1 MGMLGLNRLV
11 SLQSDRPR
19 RQQGGVS
26 GRRLTASRTGKRKGS
41 PCQQDDDGDDSQSG
55 KIRRTVI
62 KALPEDILF
71 RIHSLM
77 PMREAARAAC
87 ASHAFLNSW
96 RYHPNLIFDKDTIGF
111 PFLHSWRYHSGL
123 IFNNDTIGSKES
135 ASGENVHHK
144 IDCILREHK
153 GSLKTFKLD
162 YARMNGLDDFS
173 YLDSWLQIALKPGL
187 EELTFMLSASMS
199 QTTGKYNFPCP
210 LSGAKRTY
218 NFPCALL
225 SDRVGNSLRCLR
237 LGLCVLHRIVE
248 LGPLRSLTRLYLCH
262 LSITWNEL
270 ERLLSNSLALELL
283 HLTGCDEIKC
293 LKLSSALQ
301 RLSGLH
307 ILVCQRL
314 GVIESKAPN
323 LSSLRLRSGC
333 RLDFSL
339 VETWQMKKLYLV
351 QSNLIYDARAKLPPV
366 LPNIE
371 TLYIESQREVVDA
384 PMLPTKFLYLK
395 HLTIV
400 LRLEPNGS
408 GAYDYFSL
416 VSFLDASPSLETLTL
431 DVTQRRMVHESIF
444 VDSQLRHM
452 PEHHHGH
459 LKSVKISGF
468 SSAKCLIE
476 LTCYILKNAV
486 SLECLT
492 LDTICGNRCYD
503 EGGDNWC
510 VPMADP
516 ILVETPRTLSAI
528 RTYIE
533 NKVPSTVKLTVLEPC
548 NKCHGK
554 RLERLLSLSHN
565 VISI

>member
-1 MGMLGLNRLV
+1 MGMLALNRLM

-26 GRRLTASRTGKRKGS
+26 GRRLSASRTGKRKGS

-55 KIRRTVI
+55 KIRRTAI
-62 KALPEDILF
+62 KELPEDILF

-96 RYHPNLIFDKDTIGF
+96 RYHPNLIFDKDTIG
-111 PFLHSWRYHSGL
+111 LE
-123 IFNNDTIGSKES
+123 ES
-135 ASGENVHHK
+135 VSGEKVHHK

-162 YARMNGLDDFS
+162 YAQMNGLDDFS

-187 EELTFMLSASMS
+187 EELTFMLSASI
-199 QTTGKYNFPCP
+199 
-210 LSGAKRTY
+210 TY

-270 ERLLSNSLALELL
+270 ERVLSNSLALELL
-283 HLTGCDEIKC
+283 DLTSCNEIKC

-301 RLSGLH
+301 RFKGLH
-307 ILVCQRL
+307 ILVCQSLRL
-314 GVIESKAPN
+314 IESKAPN
-323 LSSLRLRSGC
+323 LSSLYFRSGC
-333 RLDFSL
+333 KLDFSL

-351 QSNLIYDARAKLPPV
+351 QSNVIYDARTKLPPV

-395 HLTIV
+395 HLTII
-400 LRLEPNGS
+400 LRLGPDGS

-492 LDTICGNRCYD
+492 LDTICGHRCYD
-503 EGGDNWC
+503 EGGDDWC

-516 ILVETPRTLSAI
+516 ILMETPRTLSAI

-554 RLERLLSLSHN
+554 RLERLLSLSRN